1 MRFVLVS
8 THVDQI
14 TGYSKV
20 AHNMLKQLATLAPRV
35 KTYHYGFQRHP
46 ARANLR
52 KVPDGVIAYDAAANE
67 DPKEEGFGFN
77 KFKEYLDM
85 VNPDVV
91 MIYNDPLIIHK
102 FLETIDYKKASS
114 PFKLWVYVDQVY
126 NGIANVLMDKLRTEV
141 DRVYAFTD
149 SWAKA
154 LAQYGTFPDVK
165 ILEHAVDPFVFKQL
179 SDRERTSL
187 RSTMNVPKDAVVFL
201 NINRNSQR
209 KRLDLTLGAFAELLS
224 RRSDKPYYLILA
236 TGVNPQSG
244 AYYDVQ
250 RIFQTEVLERG
261 LPQQM
266 LQRLLL
272 VDTSGQ
278 NVLNDEAVNG
288 LYNAADIGI
297 NTSDGEGFGLCQ
309 LEHMYT
315 GAPQIVT
322 DIGSYRSFL
331 DESVAEFV
339 KPVSHQWFAGGM
351 PLGSTSM
358 VFLYQDVASAM
369 EKMVDALP
377 EKKKGAASYTFKTW
391 SQVCD
396 GWLEDIL
403 TEAGMSSQITT
414 VSVPATS

>member
-20 AHNMLKQLATLAPRV
+20 AFNLLKQAATLAPRV
-35 KTYHYGFQRHP
+35 KTYHFGFQRHP
-46 ARANLR
+46 GRASLR

-77 KFKEYLDM
+77 KFKEYLEM

-91 MIYNDPLIIHK
+91 MIYNDPLIIAK
-102 FLETIDYKKASS
+102 FLETIQYTKASS

-126 NGIANVLMDKLRTEV
+126 NGIATPLMDKIRTEA

-154 LAQYGTFPDVK
+154 LAQYGVFPDTK
-165 ILEHAVDPFVFKQL
+165 IFEHAVDPFVFTKV

-187 RSTMNVPKDAVVFL
+187 RSNMNLPKDAVVFL
-201 NINRNSQR
+201 NINRNSER
-209 KRLDLTLGAFAELLS
+209 KRLDLTIGGFAEFLS
-224 RRSDKPYYLILA
+224 RHPDKPYYLVLA
-236 TGVNPQSG
+236 TGVNPHSG

-250 RIFQTEVLERG
+250 RIFQTEILERG
-261 LPQQM
+261 LPQSM
-266 LQRLLL
+266 LQRMLL

-278 NVLNDEAVNG
+278 TVLGDEAVNG
-288 LYNAADIGI
+288 LYNASDIGV

-322 DIGSYRSFL
+322 DVGSYRSFL
-331 DESVAEFV
+331 DETVAEFV
-339 KPVSHQWFAGGM
+339 KPVSHQWFAGSM
-351 PLGSTSM
+351 PLGATKM

-369 EKMVDALP
+369 ERMVDTLTERKA
-377 EKKKGAASYTFKTW
+377 AVASYSFKTW
-391 SQVCD
+391 SQVAD
-396 GWLEDIL
+396 SWLEDLL
-403 TEAGMSSQITT
+403 TEAGMSSRATT
-414 VSVPATS
+414 EFASAT

>member
-20 AHNMLKQLATLAPRV
+20 AFNLLRQAATLAPRV
-35 KTYHYGFQRHP
+35 KTYHFGFQRHP
-46 ARANLR
+46 GRAGLR
-52 KVPDGVIAYDAAANE
+52 KVPEGVVAYDAAANE

-77 KFKEYLDM
+77 KFKEYLEM

-91 MIYNDPLIIHK
+91 MIYNDPLIIAK
-102 FLETIDYKKASS
+102 FLETIEYKKASS
-114 PFKLWVYVDQVY
+114 PFKLWIYVDQVY
-126 NGIANVLMDKLRTEV
+126 NGIAGVLMDKIRADA

-154 LAQYGTFPDVK
+154 LAQYGTFSDTK
-165 ILEHAVDPFVFKQL
+165 ILEHAVDPFVFSKL
-179 SDRERTSL
+179 SERERMSL
-187 RSTMNVPKDAVVFL
+187 RANMNIPKDAVVFL

-209 KRLDLTLGAFAELLS
+209 KRLDLTIGGFAEFLS
-224 RRSDKPYYLILA
+224 RHPDKPYYLVLA

-244 AYYDVQ
+244 AYYDIQ

-272 VDTSGQ
+272 IDTSGQ
-278 NVLNDEAVNG
+278 NILGDDAVNG
-288 LYNAADIGI
+288 LYNAADIGM

-322 DIGSYRSFL
+322 DVGSYRSFL
-331 DESVAEFV
+331 DEKVAEFV
-339 KPVSHQWFAGGM
+339 KPVSHQWFPGSM
-351 PLGSTSM
+351 PLGATSM

-369 EKMVDALP
+369 ERMVETLA
-377 EKKKGAASYTFKTW
+377 ERKAAVASYSFKTW
-391 SQVCD
+391 SQVSD
-396 GWLEDIL
+396 SWLEDL
-403 TEAGMSSQITT
+403 LSEAGTSSRATT
-414 VSVPATS
+414 GSA